1 MSTVEIGAP
10 RETAA
15 ERQQKLAAALPI
27 VALIIFGLAGVS
39 PKVLGEI
46 AAGFLCLGPLLARAA
61 AVRAPEPSLLRASS
75 QDMRG
80 RRQW

>member
-10 RETAA
+10 RETAD

-46 AAGFLCLGPLLARAA
+46 AAGFLCLGPLLGRAA
-61 AVRAPEPSLLRASS
+61 APEPSLLRASS

-80 RRQW
+80 RRQ